1 MRTGDEFRQG
11 LADGRRVFYRGRRI
25 DDVVSEPELAL
36 AVDHSAICY
45 DIAADRPD
53 LAVAEVDGEQVSAF
67 YVAPSNLS
75 LEAVKLQ
82 ISRSFDPTR
91 ARDYVSVIAGI
102 DRL

>member
-1 MRTGDEFRQG
+1 MSLRTGDEFRQG

-67 YVAPSNLS
+67 YVAPSTSLS
-75 LEAVKLQ
+75 RR
-82 ISRSFDPTR
+82 RSCRSPARSTR
-91 ARDYVSVIAGI
+91 HEPATTSA
-102 DRL
+102 